1 MKNLWTRLCTVLMN
15 FILPSLA
22 FAEET
27 FSEAVSFSPPPS
39 DISVTFLEN
48 IFGVVDGVLHGTG
61 SQIMG
66 EMFSVFNAAV
76 LALGGIVIM
85 YIILVSTMNTA
96 HEGQM
101 LGQKWSSIWVPV
113 RATMG
118 LALLIPKAS
127 GYCMMQVFVMWVVV
141 QGIGV
146 ADKVWGAAL
155 DYLNRGGVI
164 IKANMSPDVSATADG
179 GAVAAGGATML
190 YGQVCMAGLQAQLE
204 SQRNAYLDAKE
215 NDAGPCY
222 GDIDGDPDMK
232 SFCEDSVPDFINSVD
247 PMVEFNKDENAAN
260 LAAEMPSIHDGS
272 VYEKLNGVCG
282 KISWNPMAQDFIDKL
297 ELPEGVSLLGG
308 GGDAPKLPGPTTK
321 LSKRFKR
328 AGKSIKNTTN
338 KTTKSIKN
346 TFGSGGFVPEA
357 IDTSGTKIEGADLD
371 LSGPGNVKGRMTL
384 EKSGGGPSKPL
395 YFSKGDIDIIKRS
408 RAAAVTQMYLTLST
422 TARQIVSNDPQL
434 NGNGKSDDDASAVAD
449 SQFGVPL
456 TSSYSFCSNSS
467 DDCPLWGQ
475 DDFSRAPVLLGG
487 AEFQDAIADYN
498 AVMAPALKLQ
508 DDMHNRSQAESE
520 RSFISDAKERGWITA
535 GSYFYDLARLNGSGK
550 ASNKTDSDSGLGEST
565 YSSDALVSGFKDD
578 KTRTCDPNASYAVLC
593 DLFNGNGTKL
603 RQVNDLITGESVA
616 TGQVTPLTKTDFSSS
631 SIDAQKGIG
640 SSTVYGFV
648 RNGMVIDLPGQEGL
662 SGISMKIDIDLDWS
676 AYDNFGGK
684 GGPSYDFSCYK
695 LTSWAG
701 CISKAV
707 QSFVKDFL
715 NALIDWIVKTLEN
728 VAKLFY
734 KALIVMPLEGFTYIF
749 VQGMEAISSSGTN
762 PIIGLA
768 KMGSTYVNFAMD
780 AWIVALGLQLLTLI
794 PYIGPFIVG
803 FISLLMPFFLSWLA
817 MMLSIGFIT
826 AYFVPFYPYMIFTF
840 GSIAWIIAVIEAM
853 VAAPIVALGIAH
865 PEGHDALGKSEQ
877 GIMILLNV
885 FLRPA
890 MMIIGYIAG
899 IALCFVSIW
908 IMNAGFEQVLSYLKS
923 DEIWSAPSTS
933 SITTITWSALFGY
946 FFGAVMYTMLYV
958 TLATKAFTL
967 IAVLPD
973 KVLRWIGGQAES
985 TGQETMQWAEES
997 KSKIGEAGQKTDRAM
1012 TQAGQRAGGEAM
1024 KGAKAIKDKIPS
1036 PGGGN
1041 IDAEGL
1047 TPGGGGGAPGGGGG
1061 APGGGGGGKE

>member
-1 MKNLWTRLCTVLMN
+1 MKNLWARLCTVLMS

-127 GYCMMQVFVMWVVV
+127 GYCMMQIFVMWVVV

-164 IKANMSPDVSATADG
+164 VKANMAPDISATAG
-179 GAVAAGGATML
+179 GGSIGQGAATML

-204 SQRNAYLDAKE
+204 RQRNTYLDAKE
-215 NDAGPCY
+215 NDAGRCY
-222 GDIDGDPDMK
+222 GDIDSDPDMK

-247 PMVEFNKDENAAN
+247 PMVAFNKDEGSADIDAM
-260 LAAEMPSIHDGS
+260 MPSIHDGS

-282 KISWNPMAQDFIDKL
+282 TISWSPMAQDFIDKL
-297 ELPEGVSLLGG
+297 QLPDGVSRPGG
-308 GGDAPKLPGPTTK
+308 GGDAPDKSGPPTK
-321 LSKRFKR
+321 KWKK
-328 AGKSIKNTTN
+328 AGKSIKKTTN
-338 KTTKSIKN
+338 KATKTIKKGIQN
-346 TFGSGGFVPEA
+346 NFNPGEKF
-357 IDTSGTKIEGADLD
+357 DTSDVKSEGKELNTDMSDKRVGGSIRSLD
-371 LSGPGNVKGRMTL
+371 APKA
-384 EKSGGGPSKPL
+384 PSNKL
-395 YFSKGDIDIIKRS
+395 NFSKADVDIIKRS

-422 TARQIVSNDPQL
+422 TARQMVSNDPQL
-434 NGNGKSDDDASAVAD
+434 NGNGISDGDASAVAD
-449 SQFGVPL
+449 SQFGVPEK
-456 TSSYSFCSNSS
+456 SSYSFCKDSS
-467 DDCPLWGQ
+467 EDCPLWGQ
-475 DDFSRAPVLLGG
+475 DDFSTAPVLLGG

-508 DDMHNRSQAESE
+508 NEMKNQSQAESE
-520 RSFISDAKERGWITA
+520 RSFITDAKERGWITA
-535 GSYFYDLARLNGSGK
+535 GSYFYDLARLNGSGN
-550 ASNKTDSDSGLGEST
+550 ASTRTDQNSGLGDST
-565 YSSDALVSGFKDD
+565 YKPSDLTDSFNDD
-578 KTRTCDPNASYAVLC
+578 NSCNEKAKYAVLC
-593 DLFNGNGTKL
+593 DLFSKDDTKL
-603 RQVNDLITGESVA
+603 RQVNALITGEGVA
-616 TGQVTPLTKTDFSSS
+616 PSKLTPLTKQDFNGTNT
-631 SIDAQKGIG
+631 IDSEKGIG
-640 SSTVYGFV
+640 STTVYGFV
-648 RNGMVIDLPGQEGL
+648 TNGMVIDLPGQEGL
-662 SGISMKIDIDLDWS
+662 SGISMKVDIDLDWS
-676 AYDNFGGK
+676 TYDSLDLKAFPEYNFK
-684 GGPSYDFSCYK
+684 CNKST
-695 LTSWAG
+695 LWTG
-701 CISKAV
+701 CLAKPVI
-707 QSFVKDFL
+707 SFVNDFFNVFL
-715 NALIDWIVKTLEN
+715 SWMVMVLEN
-728 VAKLFY
+728 IAKLFY
-734 KALIVMPLEGFTYIF
+734 KAFVVLPLEGFTYIF
-749 VQGMEAISSSGTN
+749 IQGMQAISSSGTN

-794 PYIGPFIVG
+794 PPLGPFLLG

-923 DEIWSAPSTS
+923 DNIWAAPSTS
-933 SITTITWSALFGY
+933 AITTITWSALFGY

-1036 PGGGN
+1036 SDTPN
-1041 IDAEGL
+1041 IDAQG
-1047 TPGGGGGAPGGGGG
+1047 TPGQ
-1061 APGGGGGGKE
+1061 E